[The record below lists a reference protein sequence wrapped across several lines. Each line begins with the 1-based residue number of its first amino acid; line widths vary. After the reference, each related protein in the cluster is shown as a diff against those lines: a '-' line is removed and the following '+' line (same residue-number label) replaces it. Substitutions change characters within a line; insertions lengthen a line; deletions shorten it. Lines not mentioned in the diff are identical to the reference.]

1 VYDLTIVGIVGLPA
15 EYGGFETV
23 AENLVREFRN
33 RYSIQV
39 FCTSRERQAL
49 PARYLGADLRYVAW
63 SANGWQSVIYDA
75 VSLCRAARTSRAIL
89 VLGVSGGL
97 MLPLI
102 RAVAPHAR
110 IVTNIDGLEWKRR
123 KWGYLARAF
132 LRLSERAAVRFSNV
146 VVADNQGIA
155 DYIQETY
162 GRIACRIPYGGDASP
177 RLTFDAVAEQRGSRF
192 AAGSYYVAVCRIE
205 PDNSVEELLG
215 AFATNQSVNIVVV
228 GNWNVSKYSRELR
241 ARHSGRPNIDLLD
254 PVYDRQL
261 LDEIREGAKAY
272 VHGHTAGGTNPSLV
286 EAMSLGLAVLAYD
299 VNYNR
304 FTTNNQAA
312 YWATPKELANLV
324 SSLCDSD
331 LVRNAS
337 AMLEYARQ
345 HYTWAKV
352 SSAYADVIF
361 PEGQGLA

>member
-1 VYDLTIVGIVGLPA
+1 MIP
-15 EYGGFETV
+15 
-23 AENLVREFRN
+23 LV
-33 RYSIQV
+33 
-39 FCTSRERQAL
+39 
-49 PARYLGADLRYVAW
+49 
-63 SANGWQSVIYDA
+63 
-75 VSLCRAARTSRAIL
+75 
-89 VLGVSGGL
+89 
-97 MLPLI
+97 
-102 RAVAPHAR
+102 RAVAPRAR

-132 LRLSERAAVRFSNV
+132 LRLSERAAVRFSNAV
-146 VVADNQGIA
+146 IADNRGIA

-162 GRIACRIPYGGDASP
+162 GSVACRIPYGGDACP
-177 RLTFDAVAEQRGSRF
+177 RSTLDGVAECRGLRF

-205 PDNSVEELLG
+205 PENSVAELLD

-228 GNWNVSKYSRELR
+228 GNWSVSRYSRKLG

-254 PVYDRQL
+254 PVYDRHL
-261 LDEIREGAKAY
+261 LDEIRGGAKAY

-312 YWATPKELANLV
+312 YWTTPSELADLV
-324 SSLCDSD
+324 SSLSDSD
-331 LVRNAS
+331 LARNAS

-352 SSAYADVIF
+352 SSAYFDVIF
-361 PEGQGLA
+361 PGGRGLT